1 MTTMQEAERLLTA
14 MTSAEKV
21 QLLQLIARDLSGDIP
36 ALPAHPI
43 FVEANRA
50 LQARGSLCGS

>member
-1 MTTMQEAERLLTA
+1 MQEAERLLTA